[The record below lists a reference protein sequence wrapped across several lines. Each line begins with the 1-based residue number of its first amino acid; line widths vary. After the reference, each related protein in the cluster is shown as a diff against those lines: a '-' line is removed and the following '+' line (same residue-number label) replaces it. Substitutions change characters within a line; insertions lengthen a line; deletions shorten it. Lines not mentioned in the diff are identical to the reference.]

1 MLFPVLGAL
10 RTARVVRFARHGF
23 AVALL
28 AAFYT
33 QPASAACDRGHSDA
47 TQLSFEVRDKD
58 TFVGLQMALNFGLSP
73 ESFPKDDIAK
83 STRACPRGSFTAQG
97 GQYAMLGTE
106 DALPERWAERGPHGE
121 VAYLAELPKPAP
133 ALAWLNA
140 HTNDNSTSM
149 QPKPGE
155 MMVVLA
161 VTDGG
166 SRRIFAY
173 FDVMPDDAT
182 AARAMCGALSGQL
195 SELGRYDAATAM
207 TTFTGATQTPVSS
220 VTGCGLVPAP

>member
-1 MLFPVLGAL
+1 MFFALFDELRGARFL
-10 RTARVVRFARHGF
+10 RLVRRGF

-28 AAFYT
+28 ATLYAT
-33 QPASAACDRGHSDA
+33 SASAACDHGHADA
-47 TQLSFEVRDKD
+47 TQLSFDVRDKD
-58 TFVGLQMALNFGLSP
+58 TFIGLQMALNFGLSP

-83 STRACPRGSFTAQG
+83 NARACPRGSFVARDVH
-97 GQYAMLGTE
+97 YAMLGTE
-106 DALPERWAERGPHGE
+106 DALPERWAERGPQGE

-133 ALAWLNA
+133 ALAWLKA
-140 HTNDNSTSM
+140 HTADNSTSM

-166 SRRIFAY
+166 SRKIFAY
-173 FDVMPDDAT
+173 FDTMPDDAT
-182 AARAMCGALSGQL
+182 AARALCGALSGQL
-195 SELGRYDAATAM
+195 SELGSYDAADAV
-207 TTFTGATQTPVSS
+207 TTFTGTAQTPIST